1 MHFSCQEREKK
12 EKIQTNDH
20 RRQSNHDMSTCAA
33 SYEREHDY
41 ASSYAT
47 DEQIWSLESV
57 SRAFLMALKYPERQ
71 SLFFFCV
78 F

>member
-33 SYEREHDY
+33 SCEREHDY

-47 DEQIWSLESV
+47 DEQI
-57 SRAFLMALKYPERQ
+57 
-71 SLFFFCV
+71 
-78 F
+78 